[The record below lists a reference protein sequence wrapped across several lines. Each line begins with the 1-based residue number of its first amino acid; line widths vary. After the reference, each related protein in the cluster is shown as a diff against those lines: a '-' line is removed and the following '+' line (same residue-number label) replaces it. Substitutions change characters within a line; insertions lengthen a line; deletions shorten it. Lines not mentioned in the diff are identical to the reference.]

1 VTADAGPFA
10 LTCSAN
16 TLRHADMSERLR
28 AVSAAGFTGLG
39 LRLADHRASGLST
52 RELRAG
58 LDAHG
63 LRLLEMEHLWDWA
76 DPTHDQAEDEIWA
89 LADTVGFRQLN
100 VSMFAEH
107 ETAALVARF
116 GALCDRA
123 AEHGVLVA
131 LEFMPFT
138 TIRTLPEAWHIVC
151 AADRANAGVLI
162 DLWHWRRTSAT
173 LDDLAAVPTDR
184 ITSLQL
190 CEARTEALPDMRE
203 EARHHREL
211 PGRGQGADGGT
222 AALLA
227 GMAAQGLTCP
237 VAVEMFSDE
246 LDALPAARTAA
257 ITAAACAEVLAA
269 AGWAPGTWATNLDT
283 TEADFLTAVGH
294 MRDDDTRAGRR

>member
-76 DPTHDQAEDEIWA
+76 DPTHDQ
-89 LADTVGFRQLN
+89 
-100 VSMFAEH
+100 AEH

-211 PGRGQGADGGT
+211 PGRRAARGPDRGHHRGGLRGGARRRGLGPRDLGDEPGHDGGR
-222 AALLA
+222 
-227 GMAAQGLTCP
+227 
-237 VAVEMFSDE
+237 
-246 LDALPAARTAA
+246 LPHRGRPHARRRH
-257 ITAAACAEVLAA
+257 
-269 AGWAPGTWATNLDT
+269 PGGSTVT
-283 TEADFLTAVGH
+283 TS
-294 MRDDDTRAGRR
+294 RRPMSSR